1 MAKSKKQEKPP
12 KNRQKPDKRKSKK
25 STNPASGISSD
36 NPNQQA
42 KQKKSAVSALKGSLK
57 SAFGGHKSDL
67 ISLGLIVIGIV
78 AALGLYFD
86 TAGIVGQ
93 AIGPWLFRALFGYT
107 GFIAPAALMFGGLY
121 LIFESPATNSE
132 EHQGD
137 QTPRTA
143 SILIG
148 TLLIFITICGIS
160 HINTSANS
168 YNLSDLS
175 ELKKGGGILGYIA
188 GAPLRAAFEQ
198 VGAVFILLAVGF
210 VGIILVTG
218 MTFKEALSRLWRLT
232 KTIFLKIAN
241 SVRLAMGET
250 KDEIAQRTGTP
261 ENPVIQIDGEAR
273 LLKETKRNGRSGKD
287 NDKENSTVESKK
299 EENPAQQKE
308 KDSSHKRK
316 ETSEDSITSTKQ
328 LEIEL
333 GPAAKGS
340 IWKLPSEKILA
351 RSTSQDINEN
361 LVEER
366 GRVLERALAAHGV
379 ETRLVGMVV
388 GPTVTR
394 YELELGEG
402 VKVSRVTSLNKDIA
416 YAMASADVRILAPI
430 PGRQAIGIEVP
441 NNERQIVA
449 LGDVLSSVEAKRATH
464 PLDVGVGRD
473 INGKSIVM
481 NLSKMP
487 HILIA
492 GATGAGKSSCI
503 NSIVTSALMRSTP
516 ETLRMILIDPKRVE
530 MSQYERVP
538 HLLTQPVVDP
548 KKAANAL
555 QWACREMDR
564 RYELLAEVK
573 FRDITGY
580 NAAYDKGTIQA
591 PPSAINPDGSPK
603 TYSRLPFILVVVD
616 ELSDLMM
623 VAPRDVEDSICR
635 IAQKARAVGI
645 HLVVATQRPSTNVI
659 TGVIKANIPARI
671 AFAVSS
677 LTDSRVILDQG
688 GAERLVGQGD
698 MLLLDPKS
706 SSPHRIQGAWV
717 SEDEVK
723 RVVGVWKK
731 QSEQLKDGAVL
742 DGITTEPTITDAPSN
757 TSGDLIPGGTSGDSD
772 DDELL
777 LKAIDLVV
785 ESQFGSTSM
794 LQRKLRVGFARAGRI
809 MDLLEERGI
818 VGPSEGSKPREVL
831 ITADELTQS
840 NQPDESPL
848 SK

>member
-86 TAGIVGQ
+86 TAGVVGQ

-198 VGAVFILLAVGF
+198 VGAVFILLAIGF

-757 TSGDLIPGGTSGDSD
+757 ASGELIPGGTTGDSD

-785 ESQFGSTSM
+785 ESQLGSTSM

>member
-36 NPNQQA
+36 NPNQQV

-198 VGAVFILLAVGF
+198 VGAVFILVAIGF

-273 LLKETKRNGRSGKD
+273 LLNETKRNGRSGKD
-287 NDKENSTVESKK
+287 NDKENSTVDSKK

-757 TSGDLIPGGTSGDSD
+757 ASGDLIPGGTSGDSD

-785 ESQFGSTSM
+785 ESQLGSTSM

-840 NQPDESPL
+840 NQPNESPL
-848 SK
+848 

>member
-36 NPNQQA
+36 NPNQQV

-198 VGAVFILLAVGF
+198 VGAVFILLAIGF

-273 LLKETKRNGRSGKD
+273 LLNETKRNGRSGKD

-299 EENPAQQKE
+299 EENPPQQKE

-757 TSGDLIPGGTSGDSD
+757 ASGDLIPGGTSGDSD

-785 ESQFGSTSM
+785 ESQLGSTSM

-840 NQPDESPL
+840 NQPNESPL
-848 SK
+848 

>member
-273 LLKETKRNGRSGKD
+273 LLNETKRNGRSGKD

-308 KDSSHKRK
+308 KDGSHKRK

-573 FRDITGY
+573 FRDISGY

-757 TSGDLIPGGTSGDSD
+757 ASGDLIPGGTSGDSD

-785 ESQFGSTSM
+785 ESQLGSTSM

-840 NQPDESPL
+840 NQPNESPL
-848 SK
+848 

>member
-36 NPNQQA
+36 NPNQQV

-198 VGAVFILLAVGF
+198 VGAVFILVAVGF

-273 LLKETKRNGRSGKD
+273 LLNETKRNGRSGKD

-308 KDSSHKRK
+308 KDGSHTTK

-757 TSGDLIPGGTSGDSD
+757 ASGDLIPGGTSGDSD

-785 ESQFGSTSM
+785 ESQLGSTSM

-840 NQPDESPL
+840 NQPNESPL
-848 SK
+848 

>member
-1 MAKSKKQEKPP
+1 MAKSKKQEKAQE
-12 KNRQKPDKRKSKK
+12 KGQKPDKQKPKR
-25 STNPASGISSD
+25 STNPASDISSG
-36 NPNQQA
+36 NSKQEG
-42 KQKKSAVSALKGSLK
+42 KQKKSASRAFNRSLK

-78 AALGLYFD
+78 AALGLYFG
-86 TAGIVGQ
+86 TAGVVGQ
-93 AIGPWLFRALFGYT
+93 AIGPWLFRALFGYI
-107 GFIAPAALMFGGLY
+107 GFIAPAALVLGGLY

-132 EHQGD
+132 DPQGD

-148 TLLIFITICGIS
+148 TLLIFITICAIS
-160 HINTSANS
+160 HLNTNANS

-175 ELKKGGGILGYIA
+175 ELKNGGGILGYLA

-218 MTFKEALSRLWRLT
+218 MTFKEALSRLWLLIKAIST
-232 KTIFLKIAN
+232 KVAN

-261 ENPVIQIDGEAR
+261 DNPVIQIDGEAR
-273 LLKETKRNGRSGKD
+273 LLNESKRNVRSE
-287 NDKENSTVESKK
+287 KENSKGNPAAESK
-299 EENPAQQKE
+299 EGENLAQQKE
-308 KDSSHKRK
+308 KDDSRKGK
-316 ETSEDSITSTKQ
+316 ETSQDSMTSTKQ

-441 NNERQIVA
+441 NNERQVVA

-464 PLDVGVGRD
+464 PLDVAVGRD

-564 RYELLAEVK
+564 RYELLAKVK
-573 FRDITGY
+573 FRDIAGY
-580 NAAYDKGTIQA
+580 NAAYDKGSIQA
-591 PPSAINPDGSPK
+591 PPSAINSDGSPK

-723 RVVGVWKK
+723 RVVGAWKR
-731 QSEQLKDGAVL
+731 QSEQLKDGAAI
-742 DGITTEPTITDAPSN
+742 DGISTEPSITDAPSN
-757 TSGDLIPGGTSGDSD
+757 ASGDLIPGGTSGDSD

-777 LKAIDLVV
+777 VKAIDLVV
-785 ESQFGSTSM
+785 ESQLGSTSM

-831 ITADELTQS
+831 ITTDELNQS
-840 NQPDESPL
+840 NQPDETHF
-848 SK
+848 

>member
-273 LLKETKRNGRSGKD
+273 LLNETKRNGRSGKD

-308 KDSSHKRK
+308 KDGSHKRK

-573 FRDITGY
+573 FRDISGY

-757 TSGDLIPGGTSGDSD
+757 ASGDLIPGGTSGDSD

-785 ESQFGSTSM
+785 ESQLGSTSM

-840 NQPDESPL
+840 NQPNKSPL
-848 SK
+848 

>member
-1 MAKSKKQEKPP
+1 
-12 KNRQKPDKRKSKK
+12 
-25 STNPASGISSD
+25 
-36 NPNQQA
+36 
-42 KQKKSAVSALKGSLK
+42 
-57 SAFGGHKSDL
+57 
-67 ISLGLIVIGIV
+67 
-78 AALGLYFD
+78 
-86 TAGIVGQ
+86 
-93 AIGPWLFRALFGYT
+93 
-107 GFIAPAALMFGGLY
+107 
-121 LIFESPATNSE
+121 
-132 EHQGD
+132 
-137 QTPRTA
+137 
-143 SILIG
+143 
-148 TLLIFITICGIS
+148 
-160 HINTSANS
+160 
-168 YNLSDLS
+168 
-175 ELKKGGGILGYIA
+175 
-188 GAPLRAAFEQ
+188 
-198 VGAVFILLAVGF
+198 
-210 VGIILVTG
+210 
-218 MTFKEALSRLWRLT
+218 
-232 KTIFLKIAN
+232 
-241 SVRLAMGET
+241 
-250 KDEIAQRTGTP
+250 
-261 ENPVIQIDGEAR
+261 
-273 LLKETKRNGRSGKD
+273 
-287 NDKENSTVESKK
+287 
-299 EENPAQQKE
+299 
-308 KDSSHKRK
+308 
-316 ETSEDSITSTKQ
+316 
-328 LEIEL
+328 
-333 GPAAKGS
+333 
-340 IWKLPSEKILA
+340 
-351 RSTSQDINEN
+351 
-361 LVEER
+361 
-366 GRVLERALAAHGV
+366 
-379 ETRLVGMVV
+379 
-388 GPTVTR
+388 
-394 YELELGEG
+394 
-402 VKVSRVTSLNKDIA
+402 
-416 YAMASADVRILAPI
+416 MASADVRILAPI

-731 QSEQLKDGAVL
+731 QAEQLKDGAVL

-757 TSGDLIPGGTSGDSD
+757 ASGDLIPGGTSGDSD

-785 ESQFGSTSM
+785 ESQLGSTSM

-840 NQPDESPL
+840 NQPNESPL
-848 SK
+848 

>member
-1 MAKSKKQEKPP
+1 
-12 KNRQKPDKRKSKK
+12 
-25 STNPASGISSD
+25 
-36 NPNQQA
+36 
-42 KQKKSAVSALKGSLK
+42 
-57 SAFGGHKSDL
+57 
-67 ISLGLIVIGIV
+67 
-78 AALGLYFD
+78 
-86 TAGIVGQ
+86 
-93 AIGPWLFRALFGYT
+93 
-107 GFIAPAALMFGGLY
+107 MFGGLY

-198 VGAVFILLAVGF
+198 VGAVFILIAVGF
-210 VGIILVTG
+210 IGIILVTG
-218 MTFKEALSRLWRLT
+218 MTFKEALSSLWRLT
-232 KTIFLKIAN
+232 KTIFLKVAN

-273 LLKETKRNGRSGKD
+273 LLNETKRNGRSGKD

-308 KDSSHKRK
+308 KDDSHKRK

-757 TSGDLIPGGTSGDSD
+757 SSGDLIPGGTSGDSD

-785 ESQFGSTSM
+785 ESQLGSTSM

-840 NQPDESPL
+840 NQPNESPL
-848 SK
+848 

>member
-1 MAKSKKQEKPP
+1 MAKSKKQESAQK
-12 KNRQKPDKRKSKK
+12 KSSKPDKGKSKR
-25 STNPASGISSD
+25 STNPTSDISSG
-36 NPNQQA
+36 NS
-42 KQKKSAVSALKGSLK
+42 KQEGKKNAVSALNGSLK

-78 AALGLYFD
+78 AALGLYFG
-86 TAGIVGQ
+86 TAGVVGQ
-93 AIGPWLFRALFGYT
+93 AIGPWLFRALFGYI
-107 GFIAPAALMFGGLY
+107 GFIAPAALVLGGLY

-132 EHQGD
+132 DPQGD

-148 TLLIFITICGIS
+148 TLLIFITICAIS
-160 HINTSANS
+160 HLNTNANS

-175 ELKKGGGILGYIA
+175 ELKNGGGILGYLA

-218 MTFKEALSRLWRLT
+218 MTFKEALSRLWLLIKAIST
-232 KTIFLKIAN
+232 KVAN

-261 ENPVIQIDGEAR
+261 DNPVIQIDGESR
-273 LLKETKRNGRSGKD
+273 LLNESKRNVRSE
-287 NDKENSTVESKK
+287 KENSKGNPAAESK
-299 EENPAQQKE
+299 EGENLAQQKE
-308 KDSSHKRK
+308 KDDSRKGK
-316 ETSEDSITSTKQ
+316 ETSQDSMTSTKQ

-441 NNERQIVA
+441 NNERQVVA

-464 PLDVGVGRD
+464 PLDVAVGRD

-573 FRDITGY
+573 FRDIAGY
-580 NAAYDKGTIQA
+580 NAAYDKGSIQA
-591 PPSAINPDGSPK
+591 PPSAINSDGSPK

-723 RVVGVWKK
+723 RVVGVWKR
-731 QSEQLKDGAVL
+731 QSEQLKGGAAI
-742 DGITTEPTITDAPSN
+742 DGISTEPSITDAPSN
-757 TSGDLIPGGTSGDSD
+757 ASGDLIPGGTSGDSD

-777 LKAIDLVV
+777 VKAIDLVV
-785 ESQFGSTSM
+785 ESQLGSTSM

-831 ITADELTQS
+831 ITADELNQS
-840 NQPDESPL
+840 NQPDETHF
-848 SK
+848 

>member
-36 NPNQQA
+36 NPNQQV

-308 KDSSHKRK
+308 KDGSHKRK

-757 TSGDLIPGGTSGDSD
+757 ASGDLIPGGTSGDSD

-785 ESQFGSTSM
+785 ESQLGSTSM

-840 NQPDESPL
+840 NQPNESPL
-848 SK
+848 

>member
-36 NPNQQA
+36 NPNQQV

-198 VGAVFILLAVGF
+198 VGAVFILVAVGF

-273 LLKETKRNGRSGKD
+273 LLNETKRNGRSGKD

-757 TSGDLIPGGTSGDSD
+757 ASGDLIPGGTSGDSD

-785 ESQFGSTSM
+785 ESQLGSTSM

-840 NQPDESPL
+840 NQPNESPL
-848 SK
+848 